1 MDAYSLHAW
10 GAVVEHTFGDVA
22 VHAPAQGFRASLQ
35 HRAWG
40 SLALTTV
47 DSTPAC
53 VNGGTHSR
61 SKAQGCFLLLNL
73 LGHTTV
79 SQGGHSVL
87 LGPGDLSV
95 VAQAEPYRLRCDE
108 THRMQVLAVPELDG
122 RCAIEPQ
129 VARGHAPQATALL
142 AAFMAQLAAT
152 DADRP
157 VPEGLRLAQ
166 DLLALCWPRV
176 GQAAEQSALAAW
188 ERPLRALIARELCD
202 PALDAHT
209 LGRALGISARYVQM
223 VLARQ
228 GTTLTAY
235 LQEQRLQQ
243 AAQRLRSGDAAG
255 IGTIALEVGFSD
267 LSHFCRCF
275 RRRFGCSARDWRR
288 AH

>member
-1 MDAYSLHAW
+1 MDAYGLRTWSE
-10 GAVVEHTFGDVA
+10 VVEHTFGEVMVDA
-22 VHAPAQGFRASLQ
+22 PVHGFRAGLQ
-35 HRAWG
+35 HRVWG
-40 SLALTTV
+40 SLSLSLV

-53 VNGGTHSR
+53 VNGGTYSGP
-61 SKAQGCFLLLNL
+61 AQQGCFLLLNVR
-73 LGHTTV
+73 GHTTV

-87 LGPGDLSV
+87 LGPGDLTV
-95 VAQAEPYRLRCDE
+95 VAQAEPYQLRFDE
-108 THRMQVLAVPELDG
+108 AHRMQVLAVPELDG
-122 RCAIEPQ
+122 RCAIEQ
-129 VARGHAPQATALL
+129 HVARGHAPQATALL

-152 DADRP
+152 DAARP
-157 VPEGLRLAQ
+157 LQDGLRLTQ
-166 DLLALCWPRV
+166 DLLALCWPREP
-176 GQAAEQSALAAW
+176 AAQHSALAVW
-188 ERPLRALIARELCD
+188 ERPLRDLIARELCD
-202 PALDAHT
+202 PALDALA
-209 LGRALGISARYVQM
+209 LGQALGISARYVQM

-235 LQEQRLQQ
+235 LQEQRLQR